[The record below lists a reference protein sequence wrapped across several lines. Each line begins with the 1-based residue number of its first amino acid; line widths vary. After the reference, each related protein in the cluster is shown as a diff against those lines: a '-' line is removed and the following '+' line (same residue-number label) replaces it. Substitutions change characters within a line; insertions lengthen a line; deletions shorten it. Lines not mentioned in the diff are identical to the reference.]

1 MWRQVPDDGGEEA
14 DDADG
19 DQEAGPTIPVLS
31 GRHAGEQ
38 NLPEDGQEVHDV
50 IVTRR
55 ESLLTAFLIVVAVTW
70 SGRLDFHHLWC
81 HHLPG
86 ECQM

>member
-1 MWRQVPDDGGEEA
+1 MWRQVADDGGEEA

-19 DQEAGPTIPVLS
+19 DQEAGPAIPVLC

-50 IVTRR
+50 VVTRGQ
-55 ESLLTAFLIVVAVTW
+55 SLLAALLVVVAVAW
-70 SGRLDFHHLWC
+70 RGRLD
-81 HHLPG
+81 
-86 ECQM
+86 